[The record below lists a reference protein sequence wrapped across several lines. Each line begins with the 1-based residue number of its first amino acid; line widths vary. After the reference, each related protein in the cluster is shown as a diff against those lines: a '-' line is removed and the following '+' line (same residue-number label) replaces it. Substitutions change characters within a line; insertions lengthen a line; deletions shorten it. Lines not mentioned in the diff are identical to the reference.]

1 MNITEYFGL
10 AGACAIVTGGG
21 AGIGRACALVLAELD
36 ARICIVDRDEAS
48 AAENAGAVT
57 AAGGE
62 SMYVTGDVRDTATA
76 AAAVHGALGR
86 FGRVD
91 VLVNNAGG
99 MFAALADDISAN
111 GWSAVVRLN
120 LDATFQFS
128 QSAAPAMRQTG
139 GGAIINIA
147 SVAGIA
153 GSPGSAH
160 YGAAKAGVI
169 NLTQTLAL
177 EWAPAIRVN
186 CVAPDFIRTAGTDR
200 LMSDADRARIAGL
213 LPLGRLGEAGDVAA
227 AVAFLASRQA
237 SFITSQT
244 LVVDGGALYRGRR
257 DFMPSAEA

>member
-1 MNITEYFGL
+1 MMNIAESFGL
-10 AGACAIVTGGG
+10 EGACAIVTGGG
-21 AGIGRACALVLAELD
+21 SGIGHACALALADLGG
-36 ARICIVDRDEAS
+36 RICIVDRDETAAS
-48 AAENAGAVT
+48 ETVGAVID
-57 AAGGE
+57 AGGDAI
-62 SMYVTGDVRDTATA
+62 SVTGDVRDAATA
-76 AAAVHGALGR
+76 VAAVHAARDR

-99 MFAALADDISAN
+99 MFASRADDISAN
-111 GWSAVVRLN
+111 GWSAVLRLN

-128 QSAAPAMRQTG
+128 QAAAPLMRQAG
-139 GGAIINIA
+139 RGAIVNIA

-169 NLTQTLAL
+169 NLTRTLAL

-213 LPLGRLGEAGDVAA
+213 LPLGRLGEASDVAA
-227 AVAFLASRQA
+227 AVVFLASRQA
-237 SFITSQT
+237 AFITGQT
-244 LVVDGGALYRGRR
+244 LVVDGGALYRGRS
-257 DFMPSAEA
+257 DFMPSA

>member
-1 MNITEYFGL
+1 MNVPEYFGL
-10 AGACAIVTGGG
+10 AGACAIVTGAG
-21 AGIGRACALVLAELD
+21 AGIGRACALALAELEV
-36 ARICIVDRDEAS
+36 RICIVDRDEV
-48 AAENAGAVT
+48 AATESVAAVT
-57 AAGGE
+57 DGGGQAI
-62 SMYVTGDVRDTATA
+62 YVTGDVREPATA
-76 AAAVHGALGR
+76 AAAVQAALGR

-99 MFAALADDISAN
+99 MFAARADDISAN

-169 NLTQTLAL
+169 NLTRTLAL
-177 EWAPAIRVN
+177 EWAPTIRVN

-213 LPLGRLGEAGDVAA
+213 LPLAKLGEAGDVAA

-237 SFITSQT
+237 SFITGQT
-244 LVVDGGALYRGRR
+244 LVVDGGALNRGRA
-257 DFMPSAEA
+257 DFMPSA